1 MFQRGAYGEILPI
14 WLAPNASSQPS
25 IGVMAGGGTD
35 PIVRS
40 DQQNTLSERIIFS
53 DYQKNLSQV
62 LLGRKTEDPADFA
75 LYRAV
80 AQGERVS
87 LRPVA
92 VNGSELKTFVPALAR
107 IGDEQW
113 QLGIVGEG
121 RYAIVIGS
129 IDEVLWQ
136 VWGYFL
142 EWEKAEMIEGE

>member
-1 MFQRGAYGEILPI
+1 LFQRGVYGEILPI
-14 WLAPNASSQPS
+14 WLVPHASSQRS
-25 IGVMAGGGTD
+25 IGVMSRGGMD
-35 PIVRS
+35 WS
-40 DQQNTLSERIIFS
+40 DQQNTLSERVIFS

-87 LRPVA
+87 LRPIA
-92 VNGSELKTFVPALAR
+92 VNGSELETFVPVLAR

-113 QLGIVGEG
+113 QLGIGGEG
-121 RYAIVIGS
+121 RYAIVMGS

-136 VWGYFL
+136 VWWYFL
-142 EWEKAEMIEGE
+142 EWEKAETVEGE